1 MLLLLWNKAEI
12 PNNVALTTFGRPVRA
27 SLLHAVILLDFLVI
41 GALGL
46 AGIILGL
53 ATRRRRIAVLL
64 SAGCVIVYC
73 FSIVL
78 FYILAR
84 FRMPIVPLLCGFG
97 GYALIWI
104 WQRYRTYRSGGPVRP
119 LIAGLT
125 VVAAS
130 VVMVGWGFD
139 IYRHGW
145 ERTVMRWVRPN
156 GVRVP
161 VGGGETLFKDH
172 GPMSFGGWTPVP
184 AAVVQPV
191 RKTFVIPDDFTAARQ
206 MRLRLPLGIRAAGAY
221 VVVVSTD
228 VGETVRVPLRLA
240 SGVHWVEAALPDGY
254 ATSGRE
260 LTVTVSVQGASQTG
274 GSDAAVPTGSTAY
287 TDPYLYFDGQRDY
300 GRTVLSAPLRTAAGE
315 LVIELWVVRQ

>member
-1 MLLLLWNKAEI
+1 
-12 PNNVALTTFGRPVRA
+12 
-27 SLLHAVILLDFLVI
+27 
-41 GALGL
+41 
-46 AGIILGL
+46 
-53 ATRRRRIAVLL
+53 
-64 SAGCVIVYC
+64 
-73 FSIVL
+73 
-78 FYILAR
+78 
-84 FRMPIVPLLCGFG
+84 
-97 GYALIWI
+97 
-104 WQRYRTYRSGGPVRP
+104 
-119 LIAGLT
+119 
-125 VVAAS
+125 
-130 VVMVGWGFD
+130 
-139 IYRHGW
+139 
-145 ERTVMRWVRPN
+145 VRPN